1 MDQKNSVMLIA
12 DDNFCVKAILKP
24 KIVSWRFDWIFVE
37 EGSEFVPKRPEHFT
51 LRKIVSDHLN
61 AKKIK
66 ERPIWKE
73 RKNADG

>member
-12 DDNFCVKAILKP
+12 DDNFCVKAIFKP
-24 KIVSWRFDWIFVE
+24 KKISWRFDWTFVE
-37 EGSEFVPKRPEHFT
+37 EGVEFVPRKSEHFT

-66 ERPIWKE
+66 ERPIWKG
-73 RKNADG
+73 RKSDG